1 MEFNNKKFASAS
13 ILAMSVI
20 LLLSGSGLF
29 FCSVA
34 NANDDSRISAEGAFT
49 AIIDPFS
56 FTFTSMGNK
65 CLLEVDGVIIFT
77 GTLEGEAP
85 GTTRALVF
93 ATCDE
98 AASNPPGTFQDLFR
112 SELEF
117 YGKVNGIETIADMTY
132 QGITEVGGEIK
143 GRMMLSNGL
152 KGMLK
157 VDALVVLGGSYT
169 GFLVVK

>member
-1 MEFNNKKFASAS
+1 MEINNKKFAIAS
-13 ILAMSVI
+13 ILAMLVI
-20 LLLSGSGLF
+20 FLLSVSGLV

-34 NANDDSRISAEGAFT
+34 NADNDNRISAEGAFT
-49 AIIDPFS
+49 AIIDFFS
-56 FTFTSMGNK
+56 FTFTPVGNK
-65 CLLEVDGVIIFT
+65 CLLEVDGVLFFT
-77 GTLEGEAP
+77 GTLEGDAY

-112 SELEF
+112 SELVFE
-117 YGKVNGIETIADMTY
+117 GKVNDIETIADMTY

-169 GFLVVK
+169 GFIVVK